1 MSPRAKQAQVRMQM
15 HKTRGVTINAHG
27 RAQGRRNQAKRD
39 RR

>member
-1 MSPRAKQAQVRMQM
+1 MSLRAKQAQTRMQV
-15 HKTRGVTINAHG
+15 HKSRGVSINAHT